1 MQLAVTLLL
10 SLLIGITLV
19 AGSEVEDSKKHPLA
33 KHRQRQHHQQPIF
46 VTAPPPS
53 TTQTPNIASLEEILS
68 GSASQST
75 QRTPTS
81 GQLSQ
86 QRLYNNG

>member
-1 MQLAVTLLL
+1 MQLAVTLLIT
-10 SLLIGITLV
+10 LLIGITLV
-19 AGSEVEDSKKHPLA
+19 AGNGVEDSKKRPLV

-46 VTAPPPS
+46 VTAPPTS
-53 TTQTPNIASLEEILS
+53 TTQTPNVASLEEILS

-81 GQLSQ
+81 DQSSQ